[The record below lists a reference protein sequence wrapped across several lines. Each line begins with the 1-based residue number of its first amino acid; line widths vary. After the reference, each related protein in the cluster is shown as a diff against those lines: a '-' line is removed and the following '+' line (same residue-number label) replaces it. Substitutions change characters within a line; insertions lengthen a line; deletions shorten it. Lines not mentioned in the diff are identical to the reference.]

1 MSNSRNSSNS
11 RGGPSPQHRQ
21 NKVRVVPF
29 PALNARRSNLVAEAP
44 DRVQTNGDHVEA
56 HQEQHTPEHV
66 VIPVPS
72 TRVSRERS
80 DTMLSAVSSI
90 TGPHGE
96 KRMSSMFFV
105 VQTLESIQ
113 NTKEG
118 KRKGPLKDAIA
129 KALGI
134 CDIFKPPTKLIL

>member
-1 MSNSRNSSNS
+1 MP
-11 RGGPSPQHRQ
+11 GE
-21 NKVRVVPF
+21 K
-29 PALNARRSNLVAEAP
+29 
-44 DRVQTNGDHVEA
+44 VQTNGDHVEA
-56 HQEQHTPEHV
+56 GQRHV
-66 VIPVPS
+66 PDTVVTPVPIAPVG
-72 TRVSRERS
+72 RDRS

-105 VQTLESIQ
+105 VQTLEGIQ

-129 KALGI
+129 KALGMS
-134 CDIFKPPTKLIL
+134 DILMTYVPMKLIL

>member
-1 MSNSRNSSNS
+1 LLARHSN
-11 RGGPSPQHRQ
+11 HA
-21 NKVRVVPF
+21 VV
-29 PALNARRSNLVAEAP
+29 AADCVH
-44 DRVQTNGDHVEA
+44 TNGDHVEGV
-56 HQEQHTPEHV
+56 QEEQHVPGHI
-66 VIPVPS
+66 VIPVAS
-72 TRVSRERS
+72 TPVSIERS
-80 DTMLSAVSSI
+80 DTMLTAVSSI

-134 CDIFKPPTKLIL
+134 CDMLKPPTKLIL

>member
-1 MSNSRNSSNS
+1 MLSN
-11 RGGPSPQHRQ
+11 H
-21 NKVRVVPF
+21 VV
-29 PALNARRSNLVAEAP
+29 VAAG
-44 DRVQTNGDHVEA
+44 DRVQTNGNHVEA
-56 HQEQHTPEHV
+56 DQEQHIPEHV
-66 VIPVPS
+66 VIPVAS
-72 TRVSRERS
+72 TLVSRERS

-118 KRKGPLKDAIA
+118 KRKGPLKDTIA

-134 CDIFKPPTKLIL
+134 CDILKPPTKLIL